1 MIHKKNIFQ
10 CRYCSRSFSRQGA
23 FRNHLRVHRDQMFI
37 DENNLTREENIE
49 PRSTGAKRR
58 AVLSP
63 IIINDTMDPHEEHI
77 LNVNVHDFEEV

>member
-1 MIHKKNIFQ
+1 
-10 CRYCSRSFSRQGA
+10 
-23 FRNHLRVHRDQMFI
+23 MFI
-37 DENNLTREENIE
+37 DENNLIREENIE

-63 IIINDTMDPHEEHI
+63 IIINDTIGLHEEHI

>member
-1 MIHKKNIFQ
+1 
-10 CRYCSRSFSRQGA
+10 
-23 FRNHLRVHRDQMFI
+23 MFI

-63 IIINDTMDPHEEHI
+63 IIINDTIDPHEEHI